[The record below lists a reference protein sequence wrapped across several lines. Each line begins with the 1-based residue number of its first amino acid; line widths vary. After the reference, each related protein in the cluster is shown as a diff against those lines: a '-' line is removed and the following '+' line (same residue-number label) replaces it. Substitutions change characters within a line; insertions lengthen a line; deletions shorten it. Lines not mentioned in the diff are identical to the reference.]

1 MGYKE
6 KSEKEE
12 SYKEKNEM
20 EEEHLWEE
28 WELGGEIQCQH
39 AELIIFHCPW

>member
-28 WELGGEIQCQH
+28 SELGGEIQYQH